1 MTQRGDIILARFPY
15 TDQTGAKL
23 RPVLVLTLIPGVH
36 IDFVVMFI
44 SSQQHQ
50 AVPDLDVT
58 LGPASSA
65 FGATGLK
72 TPSVFRIG
80 KIASLSDALIM
91 GKLGELAEPVFDDV
105 VGRLVRLLRPV

>member
-1 MTQRGDIILARFPY
+1 MTRRGDIILARFPY
-15 TDQTGAKL
+15 TYQTGAKL
-23 RPVLVLTLIPGVH
+23 RP
-36 IDFVVMFI
+36 
-44 SSQQHQ
+44 
-50 AVPDLDVT
+50 
-58 LGPASSA
+58 ASPA

-72 TPSVFRIG
+72 TTSVFRIG